1 MNKKFLSAILFGA
14 LMVTSTGT
22 FVSCK
27 DYDDDIENL
36 QEQINKLATK
46 EDMTSQIASL
56 QSALTAAQGEAA
68 AAKATAAQA
77 LDKANSIA
85 ATATDAE
92 KAAAEAEK
100 AAAKAALDAAAAKE
114 EAIKAAQEEVA
125 KAQKALQEAIAADFE
140 AVKKDLAA
148 QIAKLTEKVE
158 EMTGYTT
165 EMLTSLQIIAS
176 DNGQEISKAH
186 LNLNYA
192 RIAAITSTI
201 NGDSEAAKT
210 AEVQLP
216 VTGKYALF
224 TYTFGKGLA
233 GEFAVAAG
241 NINTVTGNFMVNV
254 APINAAVSADKLSL
268 INGKG
273 EDLTAYVNMDIR
285 TVSQNFYTEPTP
297 TRAAATG
304 VRNVSVQLKKD
315 VDFEAFDKLVIA
327 DGANH
332 ASANCEETHA
342 YINYAL
348 AVSDEHRTVTSDYGV
363 TMHVVKEQ
371 AALDI
376 ATESKLSSE
385 ADRMYAESG
394 NHYVAKYANG
404 GDGNGANEGC
414 YPVALGEPF
423 SLKVGSTGGN
433 VWASYVIVDYN
444 NASLTTTDKAALKGM
459 SFSGVDAVS
468 LNNEFAITVSGT
480 YAAGVCVPMKLVT
493 IDYLGNVEQNV
504 FWVKANE
511 PALATINFVATP
523 KANVEDGTAWTVIG
537 SEKQEFKV
545 PAGATGYALDWV
557 IGEVDHRDAYTHYIR
572 EISQEECYKVIKSGI
587 PEMPILQLYKSNK
600 QSKPNGNS
608 EVAYAEFVGK
618 LNLQLMKEDK
628 VYEGIIKFYDAKETY
643 LGSNVLTIKKVLPT
657 TVPANFSAKTNAIN
671 NGVLT
676 VYPVP
681 AGNAAEFDLN
691 YAFNNWAD
699 NFKIQVADKTN
710 NVVDKEGNL
719 GDKLLNINPNIIS
732 DGKTYE
738 TKITYNYGEILYVPE
753 GHGVV
758 APDAYTVA
766 WDAFATQFNCLPLDS
781 KYEWTETP
789 VVYYRENNT
798 IMGKITYDEEGNEID
813 FANVIKVTDP
823 YGKEVNPF
831 GNDVNWTT
839 WAPQWNPSVG
849 SKDNTPKIS
858 LITNGDKVNEFF
870 TAEWGNETKAG
881 KKKTTIV
888 LTKTSTEVV
897 LSGNVETTVQIEY
910 KDGFG
915 HPHTHNILTFTMLKE
930 HPVAE

>member
-1 MNKKFLSAILFGA
+1 M
-14 LMVTSTGT
+14 
-22 FVSCK
+22 
-27 DYDDDIENL
+27 D
-36 QEQINKLATK
+36 
-46 EDMTSQIASL
+46 
-56 QSALTAAQGEAA
+56 
-68 AAKATAAQA
+68 
-77 LDKANSIA
+77 
-85 ATATDAE
+85 
-92 KAAAEAEK
+92 
-100 AAAKAALDAAAAKE
+100 AAAKE

-158 EMTGYTT
+158 KMTGYTT

-192 RIAAITSTI
+192 RIAAIKSTVD
-201 NGDSEAAKT
+201 GEAVAVALPNSSS
-210 AEVQLP
+210 AELNS
-216 VTGKYALF
+216 
-224 TYTFGKGLA
+224 YTFGKGLA

-241 NINTVTGNFMVNV
+241 NINTVTDNFMVNV
-254 APINAAVSADKLSL
+254 TPINAAVSADKLSL

-285 TVSQNFYTEPTP
+285 TVSQNFYSEPNQ

-363 TMHVVKEQ
+363 TMHVVEEQ

-385 ADRMYAESG
+385 ADRMYDESG
-394 NHYVAKYANG
+394 KHYVAKYANG

-414 YPVALGEPF
+414 YPVALGAPF

-433 VWASYVIVDYN
+433 VWASHVIVDYN
-444 NASLTTTDKAALKGM
+444 NASLTTTDKVALKGM

-523 KANVEDGTAWTVIG
+523 KANVEDGTAWTVTG

-545 PAGATGYALDWV
+545 PPGATGYTLDWV

-572 EISQEECYKVIKSGI
+572 EFSKTAFKDGYGVIKSG
-587 PEMPILQLYKSNK
+587 MPSMDIIKLYKSNK
-600 QSKPNGNS
+600 QSTPANVGQI
-608 EVAYAEFVGK
+608 AYAEFVGT

-628 VYEGIIKFYDAKETY
+628 VYEGIIKFYDDKETWVRMY
-643 LGSNVLTIKKVLPT
+643 
-657 TVPANFSAKTNAIN
+657 
-671 NGVLT
+671 
-676 VYPVP
+676 
-681 AGNAAEFDLN
+681 
-691 YAFNNWAD
+691 
-699 NFKIQVADKTN
+699 
-710 NVVDKEGNL
+710 
-719 GDKLLNINPNIIS
+719 
-732 DGKTYE
+732 
-738 TKITYNYGEILYVPE
+738 
-753 GHGVV
+753 
-758 APDAYTVA
+758 
-766 WDAFATQFNCLPLDS
+766 
-781 KYEWTETP
+781 
-789 VVYYRENNT
+789 
-798 IMGKITYDEEGNEID
+798 
-813 FANVIKVTDP
+813 
-823 YGKEVNPF
+823 
-831 GNDVNWTT
+831 
-839 WAPQWNPSVG
+839 
-849 SKDNTPKIS
+849 
-858 LITNGDKVNEFF
+858 
-870 TAEWGNETKAG
+870 
-881 KKKTTIV
+881 
-888 LTKTSTEVV
+888 
-897 LSGNVETTVQIEY
+897 
-910 KDGFG
+910 
-915 HPHTHNILTFTMLKE
+915 
-930 HPVAE
+930 